1 MPENSELF
9 LQTATPK
16 LKYKQG
22 HTAPQYIKKCT
33 PET

>member
-9 LQTATPK
+9 LQTVTLK
-16 LKYKQG
+16 LKYKQR
-22 HTAPQYIKKCT
+22 HTNPQYIKKYT

>member
-9 LQTATPK
+9 LQTATLK
-16 LKYKQG
+16 LKYKQR